1 MGLCSIG
8 VFTEVQGGR
17 LETVGAMHEQTSRR
31 LWGRVLELA
40 LGNTVH
46 RKKRKNRSGNL
57 Q

>member
-1 MGLCSIG
+1 MGLCSIR

-46 RKKRKNRSGNL
+46 RKKRKNRSGDL